1 MDGNIDPHSPPKKTS
16 MRALIAVLL
25 VMLVCG
31 SVKAAPTPIPEFTP
45 NVVDSAGVLDAAA
58 DERVNAEIL
67 RLRESSRIMA
77 GVYIVPSLG
86 EESIEELAVRAFEKW
101 KLGQAGVDNGLLLV
115 LAMQDRES
123 RFEVG
128 YGLEGSITDVAALHA
143 LDHYLAPRMREGD
156 VAGAIVDALGY
167 LSRVVEQDPV
177 ALQELAAVE
186 EQAEDWGRGL
196 RAWGL
201 FLIPVWTAV
210 PLFKGWIAWRRR
222 RLFAGHPELA
232 LKAGDET
239 VVNADA
245 AAAKKKSGIRWGT
258 IGLCL
263 FLSVNPGVFILI
275 FWAVENIPAYLPI
288 AIPGVL
294 VLLVVWLKGR
304 KYGSS
309 DRYQAHLRKVEQE
322 RTALINQGY
331 LARNS
336 AGSYSYTPAYH
347 ASRRSSSSS
356 SGSSSRS
363 SSSGGGRSGGGGA
376 SSRW

>member
-1 MDGNIDPHSPPKKTS
+1 

-25 VMLVCG
+25 VMLGCG
-31 SVKAAPTPIPEFTP
+31 TVHAAPTPIPEFTP
-45 NVVDSAGVLDAAA
+45 NVVDSAGVLDAAG

-67 RLRESSRIMA
+67 RIRESSGILA
-77 GVYIVPSLG
+77 GVYIVQGLG

-101 KLGQAGVDNGLLLV
+101 QLGQAGVDNGLLLV

-128 YGLEGSITDVAALHA
+128 YGLEGSITDIAALHA
-143 LDHYLAPRMREGD
+143 LDDYLAPRMREGD

-167 LSRVVEQDPV
+167 LSRVVAQDPN
-177 ALQELAAVE
+177 ALQELAAAE

-210 PLFKGWIAWRRR
+210 PLYRAWIGWRRR
-222 RLFAGHPELA
+222 RLFAEHPELA
-232 LKAGDET
+232 LKAGDD
-239 VVNADA
+239 VVANADA
-245 AAAKKKSGIRWGT
+245 AAAAPKKSGISWGT

-263 FLSVNPGVFILI
+263 FLSLNPGIFVFIFAAI
-275 FWAVENIPAYLPI
+275 ENIPAYLPI
-288 AIPGVL
+288 AVPGVL

-304 KYGSS
+304 RYGSS
-309 DRYQAHLRKVEQE
+309 DRYEAHLRKVEQE
-322 RTALINQGY
+322 RAALINAGH
-331 LARNS
+331 LVRNAS
-336 AGSYSYTPAYH
+336 GSYSYTPAYH
-347 ASRRSSSSS
+347 ASRASSSS

-363 SSSGGGRSGGGGA
+363 SSSGGGRSGGGGS

>member
-1 MDGNIDPHSPPKKTS
+1 
-16 MRALIAVLL
+16 MRALITVLL

-31 SVKAAPTPIPEFTP
+31 SVHAAPTPIPEFTP
-45 NVVDSAGVLDAAA
+45 NVVDSAGALDAAA

-67 RLRESSRIMA
+67 RIRESSRILA
-77 GVYIVPSLG
+77 AVYIVPALG

-101 KLGQAGVDNGLLLV
+101 QLGQAGVDNGLLLV
-115 LAMQDRES
+115 LAMEDRES

-143 LDHYLAPRMREGD
+143 LDAYLAPRMREGD
-156 VAGAIVDALGY
+156 VAGAIVDALAY
-167 LSRVVEQDPV
+167 LSRVVAQDPD
-177 ALQELAAVE
+177 ALQELAAAE

-210 PLFKGWIAWRRR
+210 PLYRGWIGWRRR
-222 RLFAGHPELA
+222 RLFADHPELA
-232 LKAGDET
+232 LKAGDD
-239 VVNADA
+239 VVANGDA
-245 AAAKKKSGIRWGT
+245 AASATKKKSGISWGT

-263 FLSVNPGVFILI
+263 FLSVNPGIFIFI
-275 FWAVENIPAYLPI
+275 FSAIENIPAYLPI

-309 DRYQAHLRKVEQE
+309 DRYLAHLRKVEQE
-322 RTALINQGY
+322 RTALINAGH
-331 LARNS
+331 LVRNS
-336 AGSYSYTPAYH
+336 TGTYSYTPAYH
-347 ASRRSSSSS
+347 ASRRSSSS

-376 SSRW
+376 SSGW